1 MKTIKIKKLLS
12 KITDEQ
18 INQSKV
24 LVDAIKKYG
33 GKLQSVVAIEELS
46 ELQKE
51 ISKFIRCKGDILGLK
66 EEIADVYTVLEQ
78 IKIIY
83 NISDYDIDSY
93 KKFKIDKL
101 KESIESDTPWEYDKE
116 SDTE

>member
-51 ISKFIRCKGDILGLK
+51 ISKFIRCKGDILGNL
-66 EEIADVYTVLEQ
+66 
-78 IKIIY
+78 
-83 NISDYDIDSY
+83 
-93 KKFKIDKL
+93 
-101 KESIESDTPWEYDKE
+101 
-116 SDTE
+116 

>member
-51 ISKFIRCKGDILGLK
+51 ISKFIRCKGDILGLAQM
-66 EEIADVYTVLEQ
+66 IT
-78 IKIIY
+78 
-83 NISDYDIDSY
+83 
-93 KKFKIDKL
+93 
-101 KESIESDTPWEYDKE
+101 SIFL
-116 SDTE
+116 